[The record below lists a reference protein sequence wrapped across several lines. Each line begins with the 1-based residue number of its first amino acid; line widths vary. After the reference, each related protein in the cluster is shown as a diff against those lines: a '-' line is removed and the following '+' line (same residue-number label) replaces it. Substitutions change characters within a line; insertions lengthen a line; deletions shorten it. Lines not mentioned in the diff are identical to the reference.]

1 MPFGFS
7 DSVDYILPNCLNNF
21 IYSFSGM
28 PQPESYT
35 EISKNFSYLISV
47 LESTSSKFCFF
58 CKSRPK
64 TLIFPPSF
72 VNLTAFVNKF
82 KVIC

>member
-7 DSVDYILPNCLNNF
+7 DSVDYILANCLNNF
-21 IYSFSGM
+21 IYSFSGT

-47 LESTSSKFCFF
+47 LE
-58 CKSRPK
+58 
-64 TLIFPPSF
+64 
-72 VNLTAFVNKF
+72 
-82 KVIC
+82 